1 MLLNR
6 VINTINYKAQTVL
19 LSTPPLHKLKVKG
32 GTDERE
38 KKEINVRIGN
48 QIRIARE
55 AAGLTQDRFAELV
68 SLATKNVSDIER
80 GVVGVSIG
88 SLIRICQTLSISSD
102 SILFGEE
109 IENDVHGI
117 SDRLSKLPSEQ
128 FEIAVDIMNKLFEAF
143 ASSGK

>member
-1 MLLNR
+1 M
-6 VINTINYKAQTVL
+6 
-19 LSTPPLHKLKVKG
+19 
-32 GTDERE
+32 RE

-117 SDRLSKLPSEQ
+117 SDRLSKLPPEQ

>member
-32 GTDERE
+32 GADVRE

-48 QIRIARE
+48 QIRITRE

-68 SLATKNVSDIER
+68 SLR
-80 GVVGVSIG
+80 
-88 SLIRICQTLSISSD
+88 TLPIKD
-102 SILFGEE
+102 KTENNILLCSYPKFFP
-109 IENDVHGI
+109 
-117 SDRLSKLPSEQ
+117 L
-128 FEIAVDIMNKLFEAF
+128 
-143 ASSGK
+143 

>member
-1 MLLNR
+1 M
-6 VINTINYKAQTVL
+6 
-19 LSTPPLHKLKVKG
+19 VKG
-32 GTDERE
+32 GADVRE

-117 SDRLSKLPSEQ
+117 SDRLSKLPSGQ

>member
-32 GTDERE
+32 GADVRE

-80 GVVGVSIG
+80 GVVGISIG
-88 SLIRICQTLSISSD
+88 TLIRICETLSISSD
-102 SILFGEE
+102 SILFEE
-109 IENDVHGI
+109 GTGNDAHSI
-117 SDRLSKLPSEQ
+117 SERLSNLPPEQ
-128 FEIAVDIMNKLFEAF
+128 FEIACNIINKLFEAF